1 MVADFKSVTGAG
13 ILLLGLAG
21 MLAALCRLP
30 SARLPQGRMGEDIL
44 SVLLGDAKKDIS
56 DSMVRTA
63 DSYFHGG
70 VDIDC
75 HLEGHDHEGH
85 VCPEDGDC
93 PHHDH
98 AHHEGEAKAAVGH
111 GCRLDPWKWING
123 HIRAPEVD
131 RHLGQEKVKEMLP
144 WFWMAVRSN
153 PHNTEAWTTV
163 WFAAASLMKDPNLA
177 QKIAEEAYQANPDA
191 LDVLCVLGRTYRLEG
206 IQDTEKAVAA
216 FSRLRK
222 KGILKCGGELEKLL
236 DPDKTSFLQALDYL
250 SVYAAD
256 RRDLKEL
263 RGLLDE
269 ARRTEARHAVV
280 DSILSR
286 LEKAAP

>member
-1 MVADFKSVTGAG
+1 MDVKSTIGAG

-21 MLAALCRLP
+21 MLAILGRLP
-30 SARLPQGRMGEDIL
+30 SAHLPQGWTGEDIL

-75 HLEGHDHEGH
+75 HFEGHDYEGH
-85 VCPEDGDC
+85 TCPEDGDC
-93 PHHDH
+93 PHHGH
-98 AHHEGEAKAAVGH
+98 GHHEGKSKSETDPGRRV
-111 GCRLDPWKWING
+111 DPWRWING

-131 RHLGQEKVKEMLP
+131 RHLGQEKAKEMLP

-153 PHNTEAWTTV
+153 PHNTEAWTTA

-177 QKIAEEAYQANPDA
+177 RKVAEEAYQANPDA

-206 IQDTEKAVAA
+206 IQDEGKAIAA
-216 FSRLRK
+216 FSKLRRA
-222 KGILKCGGELEKLL
+222 GLRKCGGN
-236 DPDKTSFLQALDYL
+236 PDKLSDVDKASFLQALDYL
-250 SVYAAD
+250 SVYALEHKD
-256 RRDLKEL
+256 RGSLQA
-263 RGLLDE
+263 LLDE

-280 DSILSR
+280 DNILHR
-286 LEKAAP
+286 LKKAVP